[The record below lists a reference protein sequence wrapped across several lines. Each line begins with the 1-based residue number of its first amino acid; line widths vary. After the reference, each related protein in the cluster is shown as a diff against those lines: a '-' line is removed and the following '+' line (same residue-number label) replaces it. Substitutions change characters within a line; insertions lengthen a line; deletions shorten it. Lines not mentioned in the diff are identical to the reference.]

1 MVLYI
6 KTGSNETFILSYL
19 SQNEPSK
26 HSRYSTVQHC
36 NSKTLQRQPGE
47 RRGAGP
53 RHGGAAGAGRHVV
66 RTPEMMIF
74 LQARR
79 ELRDQQE
86 KVENLTAWKV
96 QMVEKNR
103 ELRQENTQ

>member
-1 MVLYI
+1 
-6 KTGSNETFILSYL
+6 
-19 SQNEPSK
+19 
-26 HSRYSTVQHC
+26 
-36 NSKTLQRQPGE
+36 
-47 RRGAGP
+47 
-53 RHGGAAGAGRHVV
+53 
-66 RTPEMMIF
+66 MMIF

>member
-1 MVLYI
+1 M
-6 KTGSNETFILSYL
+6 IL
-19 SQNEPSK
+19 
-26 HSRYSTVQHC
+26 
-36 NSKTLQRQPGE
+36 
-47 RRGAGP
+47 
-53 RHGGAAGAGRHVV
+53 
-66 RTPEMMIF
+66 